1 MRKIYS
7 ILFIAVFISCLHK
20 NQEIK
25 TATIKKK
32 NVIPNIV
39 KDKSDTNFT
48 FKNGLLFFKD
58 KLFSGVV
65 NEYYTS
71 SKIKSS
77 SQYYQGKREGFY
89 NGWHQ
94 NGTKWFERNYTNG
107 FKTKTHLGWF
117 DNGSL
122 MFRYQFNNQGDYNGE
137 IVEWYANKQKFK
149 EFHFVDGVEDGSQ
162 KMWQPNG
169 KIKANY
175 VTKNGERFGVIGLK
189 KCYTVNTKNEAIQ

>member
-58 KLFSGVV
+58 KLFSGIV

-89 NGWHQ
+89 NGWYQ